1 MLCSELPQTSLPH
14 PVNYFPGGAE
24 VFPFAAAAH
33 LELQPSSKPLPAGK
47 VGICGNVTKLA
58 WKLLVRGFGVRWTH
72 PPSSN
77 IKKKKKQN
85 KNGIQLN
92 QIVFVVLLLLLL
104 YPMTVD
110 NPLNGPYPNVTTTA

>member
-1 MLCSELPQTSLPH
+1 M
-14 PVNYFPGGAE
+14 NNFPEGAE

-77 IKKKKKQN
+77 IKKKKQN